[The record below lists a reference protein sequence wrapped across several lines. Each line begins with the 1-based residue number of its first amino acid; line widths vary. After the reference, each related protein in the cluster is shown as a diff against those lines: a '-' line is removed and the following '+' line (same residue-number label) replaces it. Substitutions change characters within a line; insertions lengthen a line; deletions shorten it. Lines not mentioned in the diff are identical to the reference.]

1 MRVPVNEM
9 VHARSESKPDMV
21 FTGTGGLTV
30 GDWVEVM
37 HDFSP
42 GHNSGGGVGVIV
54 EIIESLSNVRYIVD
68 GHVEKFI
75 PLTRLTTIPM
85 PYRREKAQLRL
96 RSTQSKV
103 PNPKSGKITSC
114 FNALTLTLTLILTLS
129 VLKICIGT
137 SVAER
142 TSFWGSMNDI
152 ELLQHGLDEGYH
164 KTEGWLWRRLVLN
177 GVVEDSKD
185 AKRVRVFQAHQSQKI
200 FIMAQKQVMPVG
212 WDPIDPIRSV
222 KVNLNPDPDPNRNPY
237 PNPNPTPHP
246 NTYPDPNIR

>member
-114 FNALTLTLTLILTLS
+114 FNALSNYTL
-129 VLKICIGT
+129 LKICIGT

-222 KVNLNPDPDPNRNPY
+222 KVNLNPYPDPNRNPNR
-237 PNPNPTPHP
+237 NPNPTPHP